1 VTASNYTII
10 TDSLRLVIGQL
21 YVSSPTNSIC
31 QLCRNGAK
39 CVFGVCVCP
48 TFYYGVYCSYEGSLW
63 DLVRSI
69 QTKLITFARVESS
82 RRLLA
87 TSLSSSQKLDILAIV
102 TAYPDALS
110 QTNLAIAQNILDNF
124 DQVTNMSDATKYI
137 TVLTNIYAAGSNL
150 ATEILPYVKD
160 KMKLGASMMTSV
172 INST

>member
-1 VTASNYTII
+1 
-10 TDSLRLVIGQL
+10 
-21 YVSSPTNSIC
+21 
-31 QLCRNGAK
+31 
-39 CVFGVCVCP
+39 
-48 TFYYGVYCSYEGSLW
+48 
-63 DLVRSI
+63 
-69 QTKLITFARVESS
+69 VESS